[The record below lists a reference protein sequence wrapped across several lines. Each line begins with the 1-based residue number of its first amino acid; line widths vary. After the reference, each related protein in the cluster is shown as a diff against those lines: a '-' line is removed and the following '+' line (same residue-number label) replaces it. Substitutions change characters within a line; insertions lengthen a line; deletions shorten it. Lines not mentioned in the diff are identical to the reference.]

1 MDHSVA
7 LFELATAYHSC
18 RDLDALLKALSVQL
32 GARLTARGVLVWLV
46 DESGEALAC
55 RARWAE
61 AGAGFAPS
69 PEPVT
74 QGILPR
80 PPRAGRQAPPPP
92 PPGPPERNPPPFF
105 KDPAPP
111 PLLPPPPPRR
121 FTHLGE

>member
-61 AGAGFAPS
+61 AGAGFEPS

-74 QGILPR
+74 EGILAEMLEAT
-80 PPRAGRQAPPPP
+80 RARRLG
-92 PPGPPERNPPPFF
+92 G
-105 KDPAPP
+105 KDLDPAALVHLNENDRARVKTALYA
-111 PLLPPPPPRR
+111 PLDRKSTRL
-121 FTHLGE
+121 